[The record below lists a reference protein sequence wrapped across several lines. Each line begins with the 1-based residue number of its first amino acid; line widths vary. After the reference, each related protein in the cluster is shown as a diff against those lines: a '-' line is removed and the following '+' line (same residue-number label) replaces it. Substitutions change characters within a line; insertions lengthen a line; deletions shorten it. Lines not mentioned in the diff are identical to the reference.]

1 MLPYVSGTKH
11 MRNVS
16 RHSLHHLSAR
26 SKKWRG
32 QGKAGGGG
40 GGHAWVD
47 IVKSNLPKF
56 FSIRK
61 VEESINNS

>member
-1 MLPYVSGTKH
+1 MFPGIIFITCQQEA
-11 MRNVS
+11 RNGEGRV
-16 RHSLHHLSAR
+16 R
-26 SKKWRG
+26 RG
-32 QGKAGGGG
+32 GGGGGGGG